1 MYKLEGKY
9 GSSRAVSIRL
19 NTLTISPTWDLGL
32 VLLQVYCVAK
42 GDIRVAYTR
51 AKPATIFRRTLYYH
65 VNKRSR
71 ESGCNSNSSKNH
83 DLDTYPGFAGAVTET
98 SDEGHQTSNICKWW
112 DKGIILLHL
121 TKQIEQI
128 MFGVVGQ
135 SSDAH
140 LVNPHQSGTTLQ
152 KDRYCWF
159 TCVTSRQSLSK
170 RNEGPILLRC
180 ESLLV
185 FVENFIVLPGRIG
198 FDQQAA
204 ISRPRN
210 PMHCFFDT
218 QDSSQYRRL
227 DVF

>member
-1 MYKLEGKY
+1 MWDYQYNRFLNKMYKLEGKY

-98 SDEGHQTSNICKWW
+98 SDEGHQTSNIYVSGGTKVSFR
-112 DKGIILLHL
+112 IINRA
-121 TKQIEQI
+121 
-128 MFGVVGQ
+128 FG
-135 SSDAH
+135 
-140 LVNPHQSGTTLQ
+140 
-152 KDRYCWF
+152 
-159 TCVTSRQSLSK
+159 
-170 RNEGPILLRC
+170 
-180 ESLLV
+180 
-185 FVENFIVLPGRIG
+185 
-198 FDQQAA
+198 
-204 ISRPRN
+204 
-210 PMHCFFDT
+210 
-218 QDSSQYRRL
+218 
-227 DVF
+227 